1 MGGYRTQASDVR
13 REVEAIVVEGWRR
26 MSAAQKV
33 QQVRQLTRTCRQF
46 SLAGIRD
53 RHPTASEEEVRLRLA
68 SFWLDRE
75 TMIRLFDWD
84 PDVRGIG

>member
-1 MGGYRTQASDVR
+1 
-13 REVEAIVVEGWRR
+13 

-33 QQVRQLTRTCRQF
+33 QQVRHLTRTCRLF
-46 SLAGIRD
+46 SLAGIRS
-53 RHPTASEEEVRLRLA
+53 RHPTASEQEVRLRLA

-84 PDVRGIG
+84 PDVRGTG